1 MYERVCSRAPHTRV
15 RPRQRDEETR
25 GKKKII
31 ITQYACRFERSKLKR
46 FVT

>member
-1 MYERVCSRAPHTRV
+1 MYERVCSRAPHTRL

-25 GKKKII
+25 EKKKI